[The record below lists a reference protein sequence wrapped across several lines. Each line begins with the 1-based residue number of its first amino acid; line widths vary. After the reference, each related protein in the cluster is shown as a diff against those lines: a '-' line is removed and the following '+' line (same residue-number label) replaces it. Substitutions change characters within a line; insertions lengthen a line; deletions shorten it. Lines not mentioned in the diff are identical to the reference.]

1 MKPTLEEGN
10 RLLCIDEYNAEN
22 KEIKFD
28 VENQKLQVDFGDG
41 TGYHEIGGGDT
52 PSGDAANAP
61 EYDRTKTYPQGSYF
75 KAPQAY
81 INGEPNPFPER
92 VYFVQL
98 GELPA
103 ISDEDWQIDFVQQGW
118 QTLTQYFGNENVP
131 GLGSFP
137 KLVTVATMENLP
149 TYGPDNAQNFDIVS
163 LATRKAYIFGSSS
176 ENFAQYGYNYPY
188 KTAALVRSFNPET
201 HISEVIYAPHGY
213 IDVKNGRLY
222 ADGGLGNS
230 LARVSL
236 SLPAVSWEAN
246 SDAETSTAYPYK
258 ITVNQSVGNKFREN
272 FASGEISIIPSLTAA
287 QSVAGDIAF
296 VVANSIVYNDASDV
310 ATLQFT
316 VYSKNN
322 SAPASDIDFKAV
334 IIVDHDFDESVFD
347 NINQ

>member
-28 VENQKLQVDFGDG
+28 SEGHSLQVDFGDG
-41 TGYHEIGGGDT
+41 TGYHEVGGGGS
-52 PSGDAANAP
+52 SGGTANAP
-61 EYDRTKTYPQGSYF
+61 EYDRTKSYPQGSYF
-75 KAPQAY
+75 KAPESYQY
-81 INGEPNPFPER
+81 GEPSRNPER
-92 VYFVQL
+92 LFYVRI
-98 GELPA
+98 GELQP
-103 ISDEDWQIDFVQQGW
+103 ISDEDWQTNFVEQEW
-118 QTLTQYFGNENVP
+118 QTLGQYFGTEYVP
-131 GLGSFP
+131 DYGSYS
-137 KLVTVATMENLP
+137 KLVVIADLDSLP
-149 TYGPDNAQNFDIVS
+149 SYGPNNGGYYDINTLIQRKKYLFGSTSQNFVQS
-163 LATRKAYIFGSSS
+163 
-176 ENFAQYGYNYPY
+176 GYSYPY
-188 KTAALVRSFNPET
+188 YTPAVISHSNPDTQSDEY
-201 HISEVIYAPHGY
+201 IYAPHAY
-213 IDVKNGRLY
+213 LDAKNGRLY

-272 FASGEISIIPSLTAA
+272 FASGTISIIPSLTLA

-296 VVANSIVYNDASDV
+296 VEANSITYNETDDI

-316 VYSKNN
+316 VYSKNS
-322 SAPASDIDFKAV
+322 SAPASDIDLKAV

-347 NINQ
+347 NING